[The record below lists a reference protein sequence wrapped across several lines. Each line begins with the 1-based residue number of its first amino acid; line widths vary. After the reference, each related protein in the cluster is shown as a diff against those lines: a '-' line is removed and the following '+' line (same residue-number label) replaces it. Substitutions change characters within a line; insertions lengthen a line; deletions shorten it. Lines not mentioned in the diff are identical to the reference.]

1 MNTALILKETEK
13 AMMIQFGCW
22 LYETCVTVKTWM
34 PKSQINIVERDADKI
49 SFEAKNDWILDAK
62 VKDYVKYIDSV
73 GGNLSQEM
81 RLYISGA
88 NSEKVK
94 YVFA

>member
-22 LYETCVTVKTWM
+22 MYEQSVTVKTWM
-34 PKSQINIVERDADKI
+34 PKSQINIVEREGGKMK
-49 SFEAKNDWILDAK
+49 FEAKNNWILDAK
-62 VKDYVKYIDSV
+62 VKDYVKYIDSI

-88 NSEKVK
+88 NSEKIE